1 MVRILAVNSGG
12 SSIKYE
18 LFEVGDDCV
27 ASLVKGNVKR
37 LYRQDAFLEQKSA
50 HGAFEKKVPDLDHE
64 KGLHLMLEALTESG
78 HLKDLQE
85 LSAIGIKLINGG
97 KIRET
102 RYIDDT
108 VVEALRDLSSVT
120 SVHNPPA
127 LLAIDIFRRI
137 VPHIPLIGVF
147 ETAFHASIPPAHR
160 TFGLPWSLSRQYG
173 LEKLGFHGN
182 SYRYIAERLG
192 ALGSSSSKVVACH
205 LGSGCSVCAIKDG
218 KSFDVSSSF
227 TPQSGVIMSTRPG
240 DFDPQVLLYLEE
252 KAGLSPTELNSLLAK
267 ESGLFGISGVS
278 GEMWEIEK
286 AAQEGNER
294 AQLAI
299 DVFVYQVKKYIG
311 AFAALM
317 GGLES
322 LVFTGGIGENDPYI
336 RERICE
342 GLDFLGIAIDLER
355 NQATVGGKEGKI
367 NRGPCEVWVIP
378 TWEEL
383 MIAREVARLLREEGR
398 KGSNAKSY

>member
-1 MVRILAVNSGG
+1 MHILAVNSGG

-18 LFEVGDDCV
+18 LFDMENGEV
-27 ASLVKGNVKR
+27 SLLKGNIKR
-37 LYRQDAFLEQKSA
+37 LYRQDSFLEQKSQ
-50 HGAFEKKVPDLDHE
+50 GGTLEKNVPNLDHE

-78 HLKDLQE
+78 YLRDLSE
-85 LSAIGIKLINGG
+85 LDAIGIKLINGG
-97 KIRET
+97 KKFRKT
-102 RYIDDT
+102 CYIDDS
-108 VVEALRDLSSVT
+108 VIEALRDFSSVT
-120 SVHNPPA
+120 PVHNPPA

-137 VPHIPLIGVF
+137 VPHIPLVGVF
-147 ETAFHASIPPAHR
+147 ETTFHLSIPPAHR
-160 TFGLPWSLSRQYG
+160 TFGLPWSLSAEYG

-182 SYRYIAERLG
+182 SYRYIAERLRQ
-192 ALGSSSSKVVACH
+192 LTPSSSKVVACH

-218 KSFDVSSSF
+218 TSFDISSSF

-252 KAGLSPTELNSLLAK
+252 KAGLSPTELNSILAK
-267 ESGLFGISGVS
+267 ESGLFGISGIS

-286 AAQEGNER
+286 AAREGNER

-299 DVFVYQVKKYIG
+299 DVFTYQVKKYIG
-311 AFAALM
+311 GFAALM

-336 RERICE
+336 RERVCE
-342 GLDFLGIAIDLER
+342 GLGFLGIEIDPER
-355 NQATVGGKEGKI
+355 NKVTVGGKEGKI
-367 NRGPCEVWVIP
+367 SCGPCEVWVIP

-383 MIAREVARLLREEGR
+383 MVAREVVHLLQER
-398 KGSNAKSY
+398 KG

>member
-1 MVRILAVNSGG
+1 MRILTVNSGG

-18 LFEVGDDCV
+18 LFDIGENEV
-27 ASLVKGNVKR
+27 SLLKGNIKR
-37 LYRQDAFLEQKSA
+37 LYRPDSFLEQKSKD
-50 HGAFEKKVPDLDHE
+50 GVLEKKVPNLDHE
-64 KGLHLMLEALTESG
+64 KGLHLMLEALKESG
-78 HLKDLQE
+78 YLRDLSE
-85 LSAIGIKLINGG
+85 LDAIGIKLINGG
-97 KIRET
+97 KRVQET
-102 RYIDDT
+102 CYIDDT
-108 VVEALRDLSSVT
+108 VIEALRDLSSVT

-137 VPHIPLIGVF
+137 VPRIPLVGVL
-147 ETAFHASIPPAHR
+147 ETTFHLSIPPAHR
-160 TFGLPWSLSRQYG
+160 TFGLPWSLSTEYG

-182 SYRYIAERLG
+182 SYRYIAERLRQ
-192 ALGSSSSKVVACH
+192 LTPSSAKVVACH

-218 KSFDVSSSF
+218 KSFDISSSF

-252 KAGLSPTELNSLLAK
+252 KAGLSPTELNRILAK

-294 AQLAI
+294 AKLAI

-311 AFAALM
+311 GFAALM
-317 GGLES
+317 GGIES

-336 RERICE
+336 REKICE
-342 GLDFLGIAIDLER
+342 GLNFLGIEIDPER
-355 NQATVGGKEGKI
+355 NRATVSGKEGKI
-367 NRGPCEVWVIP
+367 GRGPCEVWVIP

-383 MIAREVARLLREEGR
+383 MVARETARLLREKRG
-398 KGSNAKSY
+398 